1 MQQNHS
7 KATTDTKSVDWCEKR
22 ATEDYTINQEAE
34 MKRPN
39 NINELRDNLNELFMD
54 AANDKDKVD
63 LHRIKT
69 ASNVAGKII
78 GTLRTQIEY
87 SVQRGES
94 PNIKYLNVK
103 P

>member
-1 MQQNHS
+1 
-7 KATTDTKSVDWCEKR
+7 
-22 ATEDYTINQEAE
+22 
-34 MKRPN
+34 MKKPQ
-39 NINELRDNLNELFMD
+39 NINDLRDALNDLFLETAD
-54 AANDKDKVD
+54 EKKD
-63 LHRIKT
+63 LHRIKA

-87 SVQRGES
+87 SVQRGET